1 MVTRALIVVLLAGCS
16 SEQQVARQTATDTY
30 EQAPT
35 DQVDIL
41 WVVDD
46 SVSMADEQAG
56 IAAGF
61 DAFVETMT
69 TTELDFRL
77 GVVTTDMV
85 SSDRRGRMIGDP
97 PYLTAD
103 DANFVADFQSRVQ
116 VGTEGSDRE
125 AGIDAAYQALTE
137 PLVSGVNGS
146 FLRTGAV
153 LSVIYVSDEN
163 DCTDRGALDG
173 FETSSA
179 CYDAADL
186 LVPVNKL
193 AAEYEGLKSQGERI
207 LVSAIVGPPIQ
218 ANCDGAVPGVRYQA
232 MAAAFGGLDESI
244 CQTDFGDIMAE
255 LGVQAS
261 GILSTF
267 RLNNAAVE
275 DSLEVYVDDVAVP
288 AGESAGW
295 TYEPTTWIV
304 ELHGDAIPPRGSS
317 IVINY
322 EIANGGSLP
331 DTGS

>member
-1 MVTRALIVVLLAGCS
+1 MKSALLMVSTFLGCG
-16 SEQQVARQTATDTY
+16 SEQQVTRQTAKDTY

-56 IAAGF
+56 VAAAF
-61 DAFVETMT
+61 DAFVDQMT

-77 GVVTTDMV
+77 GVVTTDME
-85 SSDRRGRMIGDP
+85 SSTRRGRMIGDP
-97 PYLTAD
+97 PYLTAED
-103 DANFVADFQSRVQ
+103 KNFVEDFQARVQ

-125 AGIDAAYQALTE
+125 AGIDAAYQALSE
-137 PLVSGVNGS
+137 PLLSSVNGS

-153 LSVIYVSDEN
+153 LSVIYLSDEN

-173 FETSSA
+173 FDTPAA

-186 LVPVNKL
+186 LIPVREL
-193 AAEYEGLKSQGERI
+193 AAEYETLKTHDERI
-207 LVSAIVGPPIQ
+207 LVSAIVGPPIK

-244 CQTDFGDIMAE
+244 CQKDFGDIMAE

-267 RLNNAAVE
+267 RLSNAAVE
-275 DSLEVYVDDVAVP
+275 ESIEVWVDDVAVP
-288 AGESAGW
+288 QGEIDGW

-304 ELHGDAIPPRGSS
+304 ELHDDAIPPRGSS

-322 EIANGGSLP
+322 EIANGSELP
-331 DTGS
+331 DTGI